1 MVLLGICA
9 FCLPYMP
16 GNRPFLLLENWHLA
30 QLTAHVALASLLP
43 LKHSF
48 VEAGSR

>member
-1 MVLLGICA
+1 MVLLGVRA
-9 FCLPYMP
+9 FSLPYMP
-16 GNRPFLLLENWHLA
+16 GNPPFLTLENWHLA

-48 VEAGSR
+48 FEAGSR